1 MEPPIVIDDDDEGCC
16 GQPPARGGRADRQE
30 ARNHPYARGGR
41 HQRQRPMLS
50 HQNIRDTMNYV
61 QHRPAATV
69 IMDKEALHWQIGV
82 FSEDDPLSAQQL
94 KTGVTEQKR
103 ERRAGQPV
111 YFGLSLNYETGV
123 VDWAWRDVKNVGIS
137 PQYVTLDNGQTNIT
151 IRVQAMHQYDT
162 NERNRIQTFNTSLIT
177 TCARRIIEK
186 WAATGTDRDPIIH
199 DMDRP
204 FGLQPL
210 ELSGPTAIAESARL
224 AQAGQLYTAGFQ
236 TQHRLFR

>member
-30 ARNHPYARGGR
+30 ARNHPIDQLLRLLWIKKPYTGR
-41 HQRQRPMLS
+41 VMQSIKHPSIPFR
-50 HQNIRDTMNYV
+50 H
-61 QHRPAATV
+61 H
-69 IMDKEALHWQIGV
+69 GF